1 MASKKGD
8 RQAALSHERLTELL
22 HYDQETGIFRWAK
35 RTSNRV
41 KVGDRAGEIDRHGHR
56 MISIDGWR
64 YMAHRLAW
72 FYVYGR
78 WPFPEIDHK
87 NLSKDDNRID
97 NLRESTRAQN
107 GMNRRAYGKRTGL
120 KGVQPNGKNGYMA
133 VISVNRKTVYL
144 GTFRTPE
151 QANAAYLQAALIH
164 NKEFTRL

>member
-87 NLSKDDNRID
+87 NLIKDDNRIN
-97 NLRESTRAQN
+97 NLREATRTQN
-107 GMNRRAYGKRTGL
+107 CVNRPVNSKRTGL
-120 KGVQPNGKNGYMA
+120 RGVWPNGENGYAA
-133 VISVNRKTVYL
+133 VISVKRKRIYL
-144 GTFRTPE
+144 GTFRTLE
-151 QANAAYLQAALIH
+151 QAHAEYIKAAAIYH
-164 NKEFTRL
+164 GEYGRV